1 MSSPSFDFQF
11 FFNSGRESLMNS
23 ILRLLSLAILL
34 LPVVVAQTPPQRE
47 IAITFDDLPGSH
59 TPTMT
64 AQEVTEM
71 TTRLVGTLKQQQI
84 PVVGFVNE
92 AWLYAHTGEVDA
104 RIAALNQWLD
114 AGFELGNHTFS
125 HPSLNKVGPRE
136 FEESIVRGETVTKI
150 LLAKHNMKMRYF
162 RNPFLDVGRD
172 LQTRREV
179 EAFLINRGYKLAPIT
194 MDPRDWAFAGIYDEA
209 KKRGDTALQ
218 QKIAAAYLAFAEAVF
233 AHDERFSRDLL
244 GYEPRQI
251 ILLHGNNL
259 EADHV
264 AELLDLLRKR
274 GYRFITLAAALDD
287 NAYSLPNTYVGEH
300 GAGWLEQWAISQG
313 KFPPPDPEFPPE
325 MEKLRQS
332 MPSPA
337 APPPPVL

>member
-1 MSSPSFDFQF
+1 
-11 FFNSGRESLMNS
+11 MNRFTK
-23 ILRLLSLAILL
+23 LFVLAALAM
-34 LPVVVAQTPPQRE
+34 PVAFAQTPQRE

-92 AWLYAHTGEVDA
+92 AWLYSHTGEVDA

-114 AGFELGNHTFS
+114 AGFELGNHTFA
-125 HPSLNKVGPRE
+125 HPSLNRVGAKE
-136 FEESIVRGETVTKI
+136 FEESIIRGETVTKI
-150 LLAKHNMKMRYF
+150 LQAKHNMKMRYF

-179 EAFLINRGYKLAPIT
+179 EAFLINRGYHLAPIT

-218 QKIAAAYLAFAEAVF
+218 QRIAAAYLSFADAVF
-233 AHDERFSRDLL
+233 AHDEKLSRDLL

-251 ILLHGNNL
+251 ILMHGNNL
-259 EADHV
+259 EADHI

-274 GYRFITLAAALDD
+274 GYKFITLESALGD

-325 MEKLRQS
+325 MDKLRHA
-332 MPSPA
+332 MPSPS
-337 APPPPVL
+337 APSSPVL